1 MPSKRP
7 QFHQSVLA
15 EHTRSLQFS
24 AATDALARRLSY
36 AGVGQID
43 SHSNAIDRLSHMIQA
58 QAAVLSYIDIYWIIA
73 LGTALMF
80 FLSFFLKRNT
90 PGAGGD
96 IVVH

>member
-1 MPSKRP
+1 
-7 QFHQSVLA
+7 
-15 EHTRSLQFS
+15 
-24 AATDALARRLSY
+24 
-36 AGVGQID
+36 
-43 SHSNAIDRLSHMIQA
+43 MIQA
-58 QAAVLSYIDIYWIIA
+58 QAAVLSYIDIYWIIG